1 MKRIGY
7 LYMMNPTKQHAKLVK
22 LQAKAEVCLSREE
35 ARKIIKKSDK
45 AHQKL
50 SPQWEQSAGM
60 T

>member
-50 SPQWEQSAGM
+50 SPQ
-60 T
+60 